1 MLADSRIVYL
11 FLYVTDLAVSRA
23 FYHNRLGLQILEEDE
38 GCVKFDAGS
47 VILALNRAADYG
59 VQLPRPKDNSNDV
72 VFLVK
77 DAEATRAALERRGV
91 TLLATSS
98 YQPGKIIDFY
108 DPDGHWLTLYQA
120 SREAMGWPSGDRL
133 RAVLKARDARH
144 AARAAQGRPVTGD
157 GLDGE
162 DIFYVFSFVPDPDQA
177 EAFYSRALG
186 LRPLEGG
193 PCSQA
198 CSGDERGVI
207 KYDTGSL
214 VLTTHHAFG
223 ALTEDGIIVPPGT
236 EPVEPDEHACPPR
249 TIDIKLM
256 HGVAPAFWVRNMDE
270 TVRGLAANRPG
281 ATVRVQRNGIG
292 AIGTVEEP
300 TGHKLFLYEPSAA
313 AMATASG
320 RKIREILETSL
331 PDRELAAL
339 RENVPADEFTTDIR
353 GEGVPA
359 C

>member
-1 MLADSRIVYL
+1 MLTESRIVYL
-11 FLYVTDLAVSRA
+11 FLYVTDLAISRA
-23 FYHNRLGLQILEEDE
+23 FYSEKLGLRIIEEDR
-38 GCVKFDAGS
+38 GCVKFDAGG

-91 TLLATSS
+91 TLLPTSS

-120 SREAMGWPSGDRL
+120 SREAMGWPSGDRI
-133 RAVLKARDARH
+133 RAVLRARDARH
-144 AARAAQGRPVTGD
+144 AARAAQGNPVLGD

-162 DIFYVFSFVPDPDQA
+162 DIFYTFFFVPDPDRA
-177 EAFYSRALG
+177 EEFYHGALG
-186 LRPLEGG
+186 LRALEGG

-223 ALTEDGIIVPPGT
+223 AMTDDGIIVPPGM
-236 EPVEPDEHACPPR
+236 EAVEPDEHACPPR

-256 HGVAPAFWVRNMDE
+256 QGVAPVFWVRNMSE
-270 TVRGLAANRPG
+270 TVRALASRRPG

-300 TGHKLFLYEPSAA
+300 TGHRLYLYEPSAE

-320 RKIREILETSL
+320 RKIREILETPL

-339 RENVPADEFTTDIR
+339 RERVPADEFTTDIR